1 MLYHG
6 NILSQQSQG
15 TNELIKQGAIP
26 VTCIEDFYQIY
37 EKQQDRMN
45 SKQKIIQKSKNKKEI
60 LKTKEGVSKREME
73 EKKEI
78 TIETKQITDEM
89 KKKQKN
95 VKLYPKYKMLSWDML
110 FYYAIIFLFFT
121 ETKGISAA
129 DVLLAESFYPLFKVL
144 LLMPSTIVIDKIR

>member
-1 MLYHG
+1 
-6 NILSQQSQG
+6 
-15 TNELIKQGAIP
+15 
-26 VTCIEDFYQIY
+26 
-37 EKQQDRMN
+37 
-45 SKQKIIQKSKNKKEI
+45 
-60 LKTKEGVSKREME
+60 ME

-95 VKLYPKYKMLSWDML
+95 VELYPKYKMLSWDML

-121 ETKGISAA
+121 QIKGISAA

>member
-1 MLYHG
+1 
-6 NILSQQSQG
+6 
-15 TNELIKQGAIP
+15 
-26 VTCIEDFYQIY
+26 
-37 EKQQDRMN
+37 
-45 SKQKIIQKSKNKKEI
+45 
-60 LKTKEGVSKREME
+60 ME